1 MSNHIKN
8 ADAMEYN
15 NIMKEAYDRYFKTLS
30 KVGYIN
36 DCQTYKLLVCGFLTS
51 LLDPFYSGFISE
63 EDYNY
68 LTDGITCL
76 MGTSCLI
83 PYKEYILMSE
93 PVRYSLED
101 TEFRITE
108 VTQLRDTESE
118 VLRITEM

>member
-8 ADAMEYN
+8 VDAMEYN
-15 NIMKEAYDRYFKTLS
+15 DIMKEAYDRYFKTLS

-36 DCQTYKLLVCGFLTS
+36 DCQTYKLLACSFLTS
-51 LLDPFYSGFISE
+51 LLDPFYSGFVSE
-63 EDYNY
+63 DDYNY
-68 LTDGITCL
+68 LADSIACL

-108 VTQLRDTESE
+108 VTKLRDTELE